1 MSATGQTDY
10 DSNGEYTGATIS
22 SMGLDGEV
30 CKEQGKDACGI
41 RTGGTVEDGA
51 ECKAVTDCK
60 YLHSCC
66 NTFAKKSGVAA
77 VSTKQVCFPAGNAIT
92 TSFAISIPNDPKFTS
107 LKLDDGKGFPTVACP
122 AAPVVAPVVKPAG

>member
-1 MSATGQTDY
+1 
-10 DSNGEYTGATIS
+10 
-22 SMGLDGEV
+22 MGLDGEV

-41 RTGGTVEDGA
+41 RIGGTVEDGA

-66 NTFAKKSGVAA
+66 NTFAKISGAA
-77 VSTKQVCFPAGNAIT
+77 SMSNPFSIKKACFPAGNAIT
-92 TSFAISIPNDPKFTS
+92 TSFAISIPNDPKITS
-107 LKLDDGKGFPTVACP
+107 LKLDGGKGFPTVACP